1 MSSLL
6 TNVHEG
12 KEIDFLSGKSYLVSG
27 NYEYYHYLCDG
38 FDDRGWGCGYRT
50 LQTLCSWMNSN
61 YHRNGS
67 VPSIQAIQ
75 ETLVELEDK
84 PSSFLG
90 SRQWIGSFEVC
101 LVLDKLYDVPCKI
114 IHVNKGDDLNTIVDT
129 LKSHFEKFGSPIMMG
144 GDVDCSSKGIMG
156 IHVDHAGVSL
166 LVVDP
171 HYVGK
176 EQTREFLQNKSW
188 VKWQPIK
195 DFLSSSFY
203 NLCLP
208 QAKSKYFI
216 SIKQIL
222 CKNQSLFKLSL
233 KYALKCRNHSL

>member
-1 MSSLL
+1 MSNLLVNIHESLVSKQ
-6 TNVHEG
+6 T
-12 KEIDFLSGKSYLVSG
+12 GKSYLIKG

-50 LQTLCSWMNSN
+50 LQTICSWMKLN
-61 YHRNGS
+61 HMDVA
-67 VPSIQAIQ
+67 VPSIREIQ
-75 ETLVELEDK
+75 SILVDLEDK
-84 PSSFLG
+84 PKTFIG

-101 LVLDKLYDVPCKI
+101 LVIDKLFDVPCKI
-114 IHVNKGDDLNTIVDT
+114 IHINKGDDLKTIVDA
-129 LKSHFEKFGSPIMMG
+129 LVKHFIEYSSPVMMG

-156 IHVDHAGVSL
+156 IHIGDHGASL

-176 EQTREFLQNKSW
+176 QPRKNYLQDHGW
-188 VKWQPIK
+188 VKWQPLH

-208 QAKSKYFI
+208 QVKAK
-216 SIKQIL
+216 
-222 CKNQSLFKLSL
+222 N
-233 KYALKCRNHSL
+233 A

>member
-1 MSSLL
+1 MSPQLA

-12 KEIDFLSGKSYLVSG
+12 IHLNFATNCYFVSG

-50 LQTLCSWMNSN
+50 LQTICSWMKLN
-61 YHRNGS
+61 YHNS
-67 VPSIQAIQ
+67 IDVPSIRDIQ
-75 ETLVELEDK
+75 EILVEMQDK
-84 PSSFLG
+84 PHSFLN

-101 LVLDKLYDVPCKI
+101 LVIDKVYDVPCKI
-114 IHVNKGDDLNTIVDT
+114 LHVNKGDNLENIVDN
-129 LKSHFEKFGSPIMMG
+129 LKNHFEKFGSPIMMG

-156 IHVDHAGVSL
+156 VHIDGVNSSL
-166 LVVDP
+166 LIVDP

-176 EQTREFLQNKSW
+176 EPSKDFLQNKGW

-195 DFLSSSFY
+195 DFLSMSFY

-208 QAKSKYFI
+208 QVKAK
-216 SIKQIL
+216 
-222 CKNQSLFKLSL
+222 CKST
-233 KYALKCRNHSL
+233 

>member
-1 MSSLL
+1 
-6 TNVHEG
+6 
-12 KEIDFLSGKSYLVSG
+12 
-27 NYEYYHYLCDG
+27 
-38 FDDRGWGCGYRT
+38 GWGCGYRT

-84 PSSFLG
+84 P
-90 SRQWIGSFEVC
+90 R
-101 LVLDKLYDVPCKI
+101 
-114 IHVNKGDDLNTIVDT
+114 DDLNTIVDT

-188 VKWQPIK
+188 LQFVRLDGYDVHDGQ
-195 DFLSSSFY
+195 FRNEHFGVRAT
-203 NLCLP
+203 
-208 QAKSKYFI
+208 QARVFDVPAR
-216 SIKQIL
+216 
-222 CKNQSLFKLSL
+222 
-233 KYALKCRNHSL
+233 ALQV

>member
-1 MSSLL
+1 MTSTLL
-6 TNVHEG
+6 SDIHCHLQHDLQNCFLVNG
-12 KEIDFLSGKSYLVSG
+12 KYD
-27 NYEYYHYLCDG
+27 YYHYLCDG

-50 LQTLCSWMNSN
+50 LQTICSWMNYNFDKPSK
-61 YHRNGS
+61 
-67 VPSIQAIQ
+67 VPSIREIQ
-75 ETLVELEDK
+75 NILVELEDK
-84 PSSFLG
+84 PKSFLN

-101 LVLDKLYDVPCKI
+101 LVIDKLYGVPSKI
-114 IHVNKGDDLNTIVDT
+114 VHVKKEDNLEIIVEI

-156 IHVDHAGVSL
+156 VLVDGNNSKL

-176 EQTREFLQNKSW
+176 QSSRTLLQNNGW
-188 VKWQPIK
+188 VKWQSLN

-208 QAKSKYFI
+208 QAKA
-216 SIKQIL
+216 
-222 CKNQSLFKLSL
+222 KNK
-233 KYALKCRNHSL
+233 

>member
-1 MSSLL
+1 MSTQLA

-12 KEIDFLSGKSYLVSG
+12 LHLNFSKNCYLVCG

-50 LQTLCSWMNSN
+50 LQTICSWMKLNFNNSVE
-61 YHRNGS
+61 
-67 VPSIQAIQ
+67 VPSIKNVQNI
-75 ETLVELEDK
+75 LVEMQDK
-84 PSSFLG
+84 PQSFLN

-101 LVLDKLYDVPCKI
+101 LVIDKLFDVPSKI
-114 IHVNKGDDLNTIVDT
+114 LHVNKGDNLENIIDN
-129 LKSHFEKFGSPIMMG
+129 LKNHFEKFGSPIMMG

-156 IHVDHAGVSL
+156 VHVNGVDSSL

-176 EQTREFLQNKSW
+176 EPSNDFLQNKGW

-195 DFLSSSFY
+195 EFLSMSFY

-208 QAKSKYFI
+208 QAYAK
-216 SIKQIL
+216 
-222 CKNQSLFKLSL
+222 CKKI
-233 KYALKCRNHSL
+233 